1 MRIVGGVVRGRRLSL
16 TRKTGV
22 RPTSEKVREALFDI
36 LGQNLNG
43 MTFLDIC
50 SGSGAISFEALSRG
64 ADSVLAIEINKICCT
79 DIKKISVDLGFD
91 KKIKVLQGDARC
103 LLKDV
108 VVSHQKFDIIY
119 FDPPWSD
126 LDFALDI
133 LDCLLVQKSIW
144 KVFILEFD
152 KNFKISNL
160 PSKVSNSIKE
170 IRRYGR
176 TNLLFF

>member
-1 MRIVGGVVRGRRLSL
+1 M
-16 TRKTGV
+16 
-22 RPTSEKVREALFDI
+22 
-36 LGQNLNG
+36 
-43 MTFLDIC
+43 
-50 SGSGAISFEALSRG
+50 
-64 ADSVLAIEINKICCT
+64 
-79 DIKKISVDLGFD
+79 DLGFD